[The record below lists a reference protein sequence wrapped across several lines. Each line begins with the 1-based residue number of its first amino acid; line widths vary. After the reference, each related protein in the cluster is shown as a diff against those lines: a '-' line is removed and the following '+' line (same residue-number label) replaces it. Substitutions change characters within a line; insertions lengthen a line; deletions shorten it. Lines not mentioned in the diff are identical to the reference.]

1 MSKWNFSSLN
11 LLILGYARRYVH
23 PRLSPE
29 AATQLQEFYLELRR
43 QRQTGDCTP
52 ITTRQLESLIR
63 LTEVNRISVMNI
75 IHSSISMG
83 LEQVSSI

>member
-1 MSKWNFSSLN
+1 MFYTCNEFLSLN
-11 LLILGYARRYVH
+11 LFLLGYSRRYVH

-29 AATQLQEFYLELRR
+29 AATQLQQFYLELRR

-75 IHSSISMG
+75 FGWKLSSI
-83 LEQVSSI
+83 